1 MATLRP
7 MDLKPSARAQAAAL
21 GAALAS
27 QTARAGGAPLPAP
40 GGAYARFRPMS
51 LDRVAQTLGKAGPGR
66 LDPELELAR
75 VDAVA
80 QLSGRHD
87 SKAVALLSTEE
98 RARYRERLDLHRQ
111 RRTEEA
117 VDCRYCAISHLLR
130 DPDGKPTRVVAVNHG
145 ARIETGFDPAT
156 NVSRGSVTDYQMFVR
171 GEALARKVI
180 EMAHPLRWVQAAP
193 SLFER
198 ADPALRL
205 GGGRWRAPE
214 LDDAA
219 RAQAIAAWGRD
230 RGGFIY
236 EKVGWAWNEYF
247 DAKAENVLR
256 IDNLIAPDDHGTIAF
271 DYTLEKCLLTNF
283 GVAWE
288 RGGLDVDNGQYRGR
302 ITPLDALG
310 EGDIPA
316 NALDGYP
323 LIASDAK
330 SVAKERLMT
339 PEARTKVRLDRLLD
353 LGKHLQEDWGGTT
366 PVLVTLSASKSLRYT
381 RLQNSPDE
389 LRAFLNW
396 TSPSL
401 LFVLLNR
408 LVCQYVHLL
417 PDEL

>member
-1 MATLRP
+1 MAPLRP
-7 MDLKPSARAQAAAL
+7 MDLNPSARAQAAAL

-27 QTARAGGAPLPAP
+27 QTSRAGGAPLPAP

-80 QLSGRHD
+80 QLSGRHERN
-87 SKAVALLSTEE
+87 AVALLSSDE
-98 RARYRERLDLHRQ
+98 RERYRKRVDLHRKL
-111 RRTEEA
+111 RTEDA
-117 VDCRYCAISHLLR
+117 VDCRYCAISQLLR
-130 DPDGKPTRVVAVNHG
+130 DPDGKPARAVAVNHG

-156 NVSRGSVTDYQMFVR
+156 NVSTGSVTDYQMFVR

-180 EMAHPLRWVQAAP
+180 ELAHPLRWVQAAP

-205 GGGRWRAPE
+205 GGGRWRSPE

-219 RAQAIAAWGRD
+219 RAQAIAAWGRNG
-230 RGGFIY
+230 GGFIY

-256 IDNLIAPDDHGTIAF
+256 IDNLVAPDNHQTIAF

-302 ITPLDALG
+302 ITPLHAL
-310 EGDIPA
+310 EARDVPA

-330 SVAKERLMT
+330 SLAEERLKT
-339 PEARTKVRLDRLLD
+339 PEERTTYRLNRLVD
-353 LGKHLQEDWGGTT
+353 FGQHLKEEWGGTT

-417 PDEL
+417 PD